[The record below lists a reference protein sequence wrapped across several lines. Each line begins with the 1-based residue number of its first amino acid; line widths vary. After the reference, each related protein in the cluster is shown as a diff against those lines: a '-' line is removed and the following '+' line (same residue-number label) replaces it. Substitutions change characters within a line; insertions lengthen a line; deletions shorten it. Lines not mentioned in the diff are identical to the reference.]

1 MSAPYNAHPLN
12 LENCL
17 LYLPS
22 MISQFLD
29 LIDCMVFYFTFIAWQ
44 CTHSIETRFLANI
57 KARVL
62 CWAFSNVNILPR
74 NNAMQW
80 GSKYLTILWSCANSV
95 TLPPPPWQQ
104 IKKPKWVGWW
114 KKLYGTE
121 TLRAVPSQ
129 SNYTR
134 ICNNM
139 TAEDVRY

>member
-80 GSKYLTILWSCANSV
+80 GSKYLTILWPCANS
-95 TLPPPPWQQ
+95 LPTPRKQ
-104 IKKPKWVGWW
+104 IKNPRWVGWW
-114 KKLYGTE
+114 KKLYSTK
-121 TLRAVPSQ
+121 TLRVARNQ
-129 SNYTR
+129 AKQTR
-134 ICNNM
+134 NCNNM
-139 TAEDVRY
+139 TAALGCKLY